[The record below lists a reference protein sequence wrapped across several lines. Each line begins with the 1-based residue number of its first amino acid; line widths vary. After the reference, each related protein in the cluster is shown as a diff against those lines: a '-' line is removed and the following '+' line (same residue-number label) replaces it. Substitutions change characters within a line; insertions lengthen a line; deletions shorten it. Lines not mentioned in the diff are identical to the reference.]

1 MASRKCKQSSDRF
14 CYVCGQFIFSK
25 KRRPIVD
32 SLKTAYLHYFGF
44 PVANQDK
51 KWVPHMFCESCR
63 IILLQ
68 WSSGEKVYLP
78 FGSPMLWREP
88 SNHEND
94 CYFCVTK
101 TLGYNKK
108 NKASIMYA
116 DVPSVTK
123 PILHSKDLPHPV
135 CPGSSSANILDDNNS
150 DVEFKSISSDSDEF
164 SPQENTPHLINQA
177 ELNDLI
183 RDLQLSR
190 SKAELL
196 GSRLQQWNLLLPD
209 TKVTFFRNR
218 SKVYSEFF
226 KREGEY
232 CYCTDI
238 PGLFE
243 AMNQNY
249 DKTEWRL
256 FIDSSKYSL
265 KAVLLHNGNKK
276 PSIPIGHAV
285 NCKESYETMRT
296 LINLIKYKEHQWKV
310 CGDLKVIGMLVGLQG
325 GYTKY
330 CCFLCLW
337 DSRAKQHHYVRKE
350 WPVRNEYIPG
360 KMNINHELLVDPNNV
375 TLPPLHIKLGLMKNF
390 VKALDKNSDA
400 FRYLQKIFPNIT
412 EGKLKEGIFIGPQ
425 IRKIM
430 KDSQFENLLSVKEK
444 SAWNSFKMLVE
455 NFLGNKKSEN
465 YEEIVNNLL
474 KNFHDMGVNM
484 SLKIHFLHSHLNFFP
499 ENLGS
504 MSDEQGE
511 RFHQDLRTF
520 EERHQGFWDENMLGD
535 YCWSIIRETDSNNYK
550 KKAKISHF

>member
-1 MASRKCKQSSDRF
+1 
-14 CYVCGQFIFSK
+14 
-25 KRRPIVD
+25 
-32 SLKTAYLHYFGF
+32 
-44 PVANQDK
+44 
-51 KWVPHMFCESCR
+51 
-63 IILLQ
+63 
-68 WSSGEKVYLP
+68 
-78 FGSPMLWREP
+78 
-88 SNHEND
+88 
-94 CYFCVTK
+94 
-101 TLGYNKK
+101 
-108 NKASIMYA
+108 MYA

-177 ELNDLI
+177 EFNDLV

-196 GSRLQQWNLLLPD
+196 LLPL
-209 TKVTFFRNR
+209 TTMELVTTRHKSYVFRNR

-226 KREGEY
+226 KE
-232 CYCTDI
+232 
-238 PGLFE
+238 
-243 AMNQNY
+243 
-249 DKTEWRL
+249 
-256 FIDSSKYSL
+256 
-265 KAVLLHNGNKK
+265 
-276 PSIPIGHAV
+276 
-285 NCKESYETMRT
+285 
-296 LINLIKYKEHQWKV
+296 KYKEHKWKV

-412 EGKLKEGIFIGPQ
+412 ERKLKE
-425 IRKIM
+425 
-430 KDSQFENLLSVKEK
+430 
-444 SAWNSFKMLVE
+444 
-455 NFLGNKKSEN
+455 
-465 YEEIVNNLL
+465 
-474 KNFHDMGVNM
+474 
-484 SLKIHFLHSHLNFFP
+484 
-499 ENLGS
+499 GS

-550 KKAKISHF
+550 RKQN